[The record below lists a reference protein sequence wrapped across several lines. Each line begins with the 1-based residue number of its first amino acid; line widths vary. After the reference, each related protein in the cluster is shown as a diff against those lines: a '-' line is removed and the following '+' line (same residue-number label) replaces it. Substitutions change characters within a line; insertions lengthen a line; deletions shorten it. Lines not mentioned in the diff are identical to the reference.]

1 MVRQRSK
8 NVAELNTLITKVILG
23 IQSGLYKSLYK
34 TIKVLE
40 ISKDTII

>member
-8 NVAELNTLITKVILG
+8 NAAELNTLVTKAVLG
-23 IQSGLYKSLYK
+23 VQSGLYKSLYK
-34 TIKVLE
+34 ATKVLE